1 MITIFRKELRSYYTN
16 MHGYIFA
23 AMLLLFTGLF
33 CYVTNLK
40 GGYTKLEF
48 ALQNASFIFMLIVP
62 VVTMKCIA
70 EEKHQRTDQ
79 LLYSLPLS
87 STAVVVGKF
96 AALYTVFLVPI
107 AITCL
112 YPPILSMFGEVNYA
126 STYSCILGFILL
138 GGALLSIGLF
148 ISSLTESQVIAA
160 VISFI
165 TVMLCYFM
173 GSLATLMPTAAW
185 VSVVAF
191 SVVSAL
197 VCVCVYLLTRDWWI
211 GGCFGL
217 AAETV
222 VLTLYF
228 RNKASFEGLFAKCIE
243 KLSVYDIYYN
253 FSIGTLDLSA
263 VVYYISIMAVCL
275 FLTVQSLERKRYN

>member
-1 MITIFRKELRSYYTN
+1 
-16 MHGYIFA
+16 MHGYIFG
-23 AMLLLFTGLF
+23 AMLLLFTGIF
-33 CYVTNLK
+33 TYVANFR
-40 GGYTKLEF
+40 GGSPQLEF

-87 STAVVVGKF
+87 SSSVVLGKF
-96 AALYTVFLVPI
+96 TALYTVFFVPI
-107 AITCL
+107 AVTCL
-112 YPPILSMFGEVNYA
+112 YPPILSLFGEVNYA
-126 STYSCILGFILL
+126 ATYSCILGFLLL
-138 GGALLSIGLF
+138 GGALLSIGMF

-173 GSLATLMPTAAW
+173 GSLASMMPSAPW

-191 SVVSAL
+191 SIVSAL
-197 VCVCVYLLTRDWWI
+197 VFLCVYLLTRDVWVS
-211 GGCFGL
+211 GCFGL

-222 VLTLYF
+222 VLTLFF
-228 RNKASFEGLFAKCIE
+228 RNKESFEGLFAKCIE